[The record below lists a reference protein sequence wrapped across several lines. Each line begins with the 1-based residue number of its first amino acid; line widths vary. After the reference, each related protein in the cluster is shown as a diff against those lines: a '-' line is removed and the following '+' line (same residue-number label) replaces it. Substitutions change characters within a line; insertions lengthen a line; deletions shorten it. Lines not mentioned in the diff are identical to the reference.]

1 MNENE
6 PTTVILLIDEGD
18 GVMAEIEQYFPTR
31 HQAETFVYLLP
42 LLMSVGDWTQVRS
55 AIISPMVKL

>member
-1 MNENE
+1 MNE

-31 HQAETFVYLLP
+31 WQAEWFVFQLPYL
-42 LLMSVGDWTQVRS
+42 MTVGRWEQVRS
-55 AIISPMVKL
+55 AIISPMVKLL